1 MCDQKMVRL
10 CFSIKIQT
18 KLKLVIVNF
27 FLVIRQTNYG
37 EKKCVVSMVIGFGFF
52 YILTYYFYQ
61 ILDNAP
67 LIVKIH
73 HKKTLFLSTLTKQ
86 YSFFCNFYPYFI
98 YVSYTFL

>member
-37 EKKCVVSMVIGFGFF
+37 EKKCVVSIVIGFGFF
-52 YILTYYFYQ
+52 LH
-61 ILDNAP
+61 LD
-67 LIVKIH
+67 I
-73 HKKTLFLSTLTKQ
+73 LFLSN
-86 YSFFCNFYPYFI
+86 S
-98 YVSYTFL
+98 